1 MNEADTRAELIDPQL
16 KQAGW
21 GDVAESRIQREY
33 NINAGEIRAGG
44 IRTGQLKAD
53 YILIYKNRKLAVIE
67 AKSNQ
72 QEVGEGVAQAKQY
85 ATKLNLAY
93 TYAANGKEIYE
104 ICLATGKEYE
114 NLVSSFP
121 TPDELWNKTFGDSN
135 EWQAKFNAVPFED
148 VNGTKQAR
156 YYQEIAVN
164 KVMEAV
170 ANNKQRILLTLA
182 TGTGKTFIAFQIAWK
197 LFQSRWNLRKD
208 GKRTPRIL
216 FLADRNILANQA
228 YLDFGA
234 FKEDA
239 LVRIS
244 PNQIA
249 KRGEVPKNGSVF
261 FTIFQTFMSGADGKS
276 YFGDYEADFF
286 DFVIIDECHRG
297 GANDESNWRAI
308 LDYFAPA
315 VHLGLTATPKRKD
328 NTDTYKYFGEPVYT
342 YSLKEGIQDGFLTP
356 FKVKRI
362 QTTLDEYVYTP
373 DDEVIDGEVE
383 EGKVYTE
390 KDFNKNIVI
399 HERERKRVQ
408 ELLANINH
416 QEKTLVFCANQAH
429 AALVRDL
436 INQEVP
442 VKRTDYCVRV
452 TANDGAIGD
461 TYLKQFQDNDKSI
474 PTIITTSQKLTTGVD
489 ARNVRNVV
497 LMRPINSMIEF
508 KQIIGRGTR
517 LFEGKHYFT
526 IIDFVNAYHLFGDS
540 TWDGEAIC
548 EKCGNNPC
556 ICESTKKDPCKVC
569 NEKPCIC
576 EKPTNTCD
584 VCNQSPCVC
593 EGVTKRKLRIKL
605 SDGKLREIQTMSSTL
620 FYVDGKPISAE
631 EFLQRLFN
639 TLNLPELFGT
649 EDTLRKLWANPVTR
663 NELLRKL
670 EQHGCA
676 KVDLVKLQEMID
688 ADSCD
693 LFDVLEYISYA
704 RKPITRAERVENAQS
719 NVYAFLNEKQRDF
732 IRFVLRNYVQDG
744 VDELDIAKLS
754 TTLNAKYGG
763 VYEAQAVLGDVDEI
777 KRVFIEFQQHLYTEK
792 IA

>member
-16 KQAGW
+16 KLAGW
-21 GDVAESRIQREY
+21 GDIAESRVQREY
-33 NINAGEIRAGG
+33 TINAGEIRAGG
-44 IRTGQLKAD
+44 IRSSQMKAD
-53 YILIYKNRKLAVIE
+53 YVLVYKNRKLAVIE
-67 AKSNQ
+67 AKSNEL
-72 QEVGEGVAQAKQY
+72 EVGEGVAQAKQY
-85 ATKLNLAY
+85 ATKLELDY

-104 ICLATGKEYE
+104 ICLATGNEG
-114 NLVSSFP
+114 LVSGFP
-121 TPDELWNKTFGDSN
+121 TPDELWNKVFGDSN

-164 KVMEAV
+164 RVMEAV

-182 TGTGKTFIAFQIAWK
+182 TGTGKTFVAFQVAWK

-239 LVRIS
+239 LVRIN
-244 PNQIA
+244 PAQIA

-261 FTIFQTFMSGADGKS
+261 FTIFQTFMSGAEGKP
-276 YFGDYEADFF
+276 YFGDYEPDFF

-297 GANDESNWRAI
+297 GANDESNWRDI
-308 LDYFAPA
+308 LNYFSSA
-315 VHLGLTATPKRKD
+315 VHLGLTATPKRID
-328 NTDTYKYFGEPVYT
+328 NADTYKYFGEPVYK

-362 QTTLDEYVYTP
+362 QTTMDEYVYTP
-373 DDEVIDGEVE
+373 DDEVLEGEVE
-383 EGKVYTE
+383 EGYVYTE
-390 KDFNKNIVI
+390 KDFNKKIVI
-399 HERERKRVQ
+399 PERERRRVQ
-408 ELLANINH
+408 EMLANINQ

-429 AALVRDL
+429 AAMVRDI
-436 INQEVP
+436 INQEVK
-442 VKRTDYCVRV
+442 VNKTDYCVRV

-461 TYLKQFQDNDKSI
+461 TYLKQFQDNDKTI

-497 LMRPINSMIEF
+497 LMRPVNSMIEF

-526 IIDFVNAYHLFGDS
+526 IVDFVNAYHLFSDAE
-540 TWDGEAIC
+540 WDGEPI
-548 EKCGNNPC
+548 EPEPKV
-556 ICESTKKDPCKVC
+556 TKKPK
-569 NEKPCIC
+569 ER
-576 EKPTNTCD
+576 
-584 VCNQSPCVC
+584 
-593 EGVTKRKLRIKL
+593 EGEEGGGTVEGEGGDDEPAVKKIKIKL
-605 SDGKLREIQTMSSTL
+605 SDGKAREIQSMRSTM

-639 TLNLPELFGT
+639 TLKLPEFFGT
-649 EDTLRKLWANPVTR
+649 EDTLRQLWANPITR
-663 NELLRKL
+663 SDLLKKL
-670 EQHGCA
+670 EQKGCG
-676 KVDLVKLQEMID
+676 KSDLIKLQEMID
-688 ADSCD
+688 ADNCD

-704 RKPITRAERVENAQS
+704 RKPITRSERVANAQS
-719 NVYAFLNEKQRDF
+719 NIYSFLNEKQREF
-732 IRFVLRNYVQDG
+732 ISFILRNYVQEG
-744 VDELDIAKLS
+744 VDELDMAKLS
-754 TTLNAKYGG
+754 ATLTSKYGS
-763 VYEAQAVLGDVDEI
+763 VYEGQKVLGNVEEI
-777 KRVFIEFQQHLYTEK
+777 KRVFVDFQQYLYVEK
-792 IA
+792 VA